1 MNQLNVGVVTFT
13 ATGVLP
19 GAEETPNIA
28 HAQKTIWSCQCEVV
42 YM

>member
-19 GAEETPNIA
+19 GAEEAPILPMHRKLYGLA
-28 HAQKTIWSCQCEVV
+28 SVR
-42 YM
+42 